1 MNAIEFTTKVE
12 KGLKIK
18 LPKGHS
24 ELASQIVRVI
34 ILSETKQNLV
44 SRKEKLIAAFNEM
57 KGMNMFSKIKD
68 PLTWQK
74 QQRDEWE

>member
-18 LPKGHS
+18 LPKEHP

-74 QQRDEWE
+74 QQRNEWE